1 MYQFQLLFNIFNP
14 CNIPDQE
21 HVSFHTYGDDSIE
34 IIHQQFLDSDSDTTL
49 DELKAEWHLMKYHIA
64 QKKCKVP
71 ENTDGITLLEWCLT
85 EIMKYKYERRDFLPI
100 YSFKLYYFYYFEMFY
115 E

>member
-21 HVSFHTYGDDSIE
+21 QVSFHTYGDDSIE

-49 DELKAEWHLMKYHIA
+49 DELKAEWHLMKLKYHIA
-64 QKKCKVP
+64 QKKCMR
-71 ENTDGITLLEWCLT
+71 CF
-85 EIMKYKYERRDFLPI
+85 MKNYIVIF
-100 YSFKLYYFYYFEMFY
+100 S
-115 E
+115 